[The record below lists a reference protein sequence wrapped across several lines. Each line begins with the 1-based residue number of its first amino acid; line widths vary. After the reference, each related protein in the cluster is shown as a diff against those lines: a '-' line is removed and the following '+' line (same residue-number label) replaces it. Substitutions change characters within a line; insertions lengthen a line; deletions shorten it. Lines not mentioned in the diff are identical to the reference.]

1 VSEINTMKKKGRLV
15 FKRMTFLGMLALII
29 LAGLSAAGYAVASD
43 NTLQVLPSDQMSIFD
58 PFLLSSTVFSTV
70 DDGDSESGSVIL
82 SEQSPILIPYR
93 PVVRSPFRPPMT

>member
-1 VSEINTMKKKGRLV
+1 VSEIRTIKKKGRLN
-15 FKRMTFLGMLALII
+15 FKRMTILGTLALVI

-43 NTLQVLPSDQMSIFD
+43 STVQVLPSDQMSIFD

-70 DDGDSESGSVIL
+70 DDTDSDSGGVIL